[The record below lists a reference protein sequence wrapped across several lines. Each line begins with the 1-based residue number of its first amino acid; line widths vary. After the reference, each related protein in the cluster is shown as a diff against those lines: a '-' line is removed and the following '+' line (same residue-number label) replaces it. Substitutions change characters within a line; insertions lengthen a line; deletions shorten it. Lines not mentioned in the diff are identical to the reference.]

1 MKQVAIYC
9 RVSTKDQDCDRQLVE
24 LREIAANHGWIV
36 VDEYVDQGISG
47 AKKQRPELD
56 RLKKDAFARRFQM
69 VMTLELSRIGRNTS
83 HLLELVDFFQHKNI
97 DLYIHNQQV
106 DTSTATGKLF
116 FTVASAF
123 MTFERDCTAERVS
136 SGIRNARKK
145 NGGVWGRRTNLT
157 PTIEDKIK
165 EMRSKQI
172 GLKKIAAECSV
183 GVKTVRT
190 VRAA

>member
-9 RVSTKDQDCDRQLVE
+9 RVSTKDQNCDRQLVE

-36 VDEYVDQGISG
+36 VDEYVDHGISG

-83 HLLELVDFFQHKNI
+83 HLLELVDFFQQKNI

-157 PTIEDKIK
+157 PAIEDKIK

-190 VRAA
+190 VLAA

>member
-9 RVSTKDQDCDRQLVE
+9 RVSTKDQNCDRQLVE

-36 VDEYVDQGISG
+36 VDEYVDHGISG
-47 AKKQRPELD
+47 AQKQRPELD

-83 HLLELVDFFQHKNI
+83 HLLDLVDFFQHKNI

-145 NGGVWGRRTNLT
+145 NGGVWGRRSNIT

-190 VRAA
+190 VLAA

>member
-9 RVSTKDQDCDRQLVE
+9 RVSTKDQNCDRQLVE

-36 VDEYVDQGISG
+36 VDEYVDHGISG

-183 GVKTVRT
+183 GVKTVRM
-190 VRAA
+190 VLAA

>member
-9 RVSTKDQDCDRQLVE
+9 RVSTKDQNCDRQLVE

-36 VDEYVDQGISG
+36 VDEYVDHGISG

-106 DTSTATGKLF
+106 DTSTAKVKLF

-145 NGGVWGRRTNLT
+145 TVDNRVEEPISAPRLRTRSGRFDLN
-157 PTIEDKIK
+157 
-165 EMRSKQI
+165 RSD
-172 GLKKIAAECSV
+172 
-183 GVKTVRT
+183 
-190 VRAA
+190 

>member
-1 MKQVAIYC
+1 M
-9 RVSTKDQDCDRQLVE
+9 E

-36 VDEYVDQGISG
+36 VDEYVDHGISG

-190 VRAA
+190 VLAA

>member
-1 MKQVAIYC
+1 MKEVAIYC

-24 LREIAANHGWIV
+24 LREIAANHGWII

-83 HLLELVDFFQHKNI
+83 HILELVDCFQNKNI

-106 DTSTATGKLF
+106 DTSTATVKLF

-190 VRAA
+190 VLAA

>member
-9 RVSTKDQDCDRQLVE
+9 RVSTKDQNCDRQLVE

-36 VDEYVDQGISG
+36 VDEYVDHGISG

-190 VRAA
+190 VLAA